1 METQDIVDQPTMVGY
16 KAFGPGFVC
25 LGFKY
30 EPGGLYEHKGE
41 MELCKAG
48 FHFCKYPVDVLQYYP
63 QDSNFAR
70 VSAYA
75 ITFFGPLF
83 QFFFEIIHQSFLT
96 RKYAGMGQ

>member
-16 KAFGPGFVC
+16 KAFDPGFVC

-48 FHFCKYPVDVLQYYP
+48 FHFCKYPVDVLMYYP
-63 QDSNFAR
+63 QGCHFAR

-75 ITFFGPLF
+75 ITFFWAPVPV
-83 QFFFEIIHQSFLT
+83 FF
-96 RKYAGMGQ
+96 

>member
-1 METQDIVDQPTMVGY
+1 MDDKPTMVGY
-16 KAFGPGFVC
+16 KAFGPEFVC

-48 FHFCKYPVDVLQYYP
+48 FHFCQYPMDVLQYYP
-63 QDSNFAR
+63 KDSCFAR

-75 ITFFGPLF
+75 ITFWVFILSSREP
-83 QFFFEIIHQSFLT
+83 FFEIIYQSF
-96 RKYAGMGQ
+96 